1 MMGKIKTLTGFI
13 IILLLASVN
22 IRASETDITI
32 TEFRQLYDNLLA
44 GKTLVTSSQ
53 EDGMDVVKERK
64 FGQAVGVGGNDFEVL
79 TEAVISKSRD
89 GVPVESIKISILDR
103 INDLGGQ
110 PVIYEEA
117 RNMEVEST
125 GAQSRD
131 TGEIEF
137 MGLFRVSKNDKGG
150 FDVHNFGLT
159 PSVIVDGSTNK
170 IAGSNLSYSCYP
182 ENGLTKCVLTIRD
195 YHLGPYTPLV
205 GYRLMK
211 PVGGDLVEI
220 SEEMKK

>member
-1 MMGKIKTLTGFI
+1 MGKIKTLAGLI
-13 IILLLASVN
+13 IILLLAGVN

-32 TEFRQLYDNLLA
+32 TEFRQLYDSLLA
-44 GKTLVTSSQ
+44 GKTLVTSTQ
-53 EDGMDVVKERK
+53 EDGVDIVKERT
-64 FGQAVGVGGNDFEVL
+64 FGQAVGVGGNDFEVPIEL
-79 TEAVISKSRD
+79 VISKSRD
-89 GVPVESIKISILDR
+89 GVPAETIKISILDR

-110 PVIYEEA
+110 PIIYEEA

-150 FDVHNFGLT
+150 FDVYNFGLT
-159 PSVIVDGSTNK
+159 PSVVVDGSTNK

-182 ENGLTKCVLTIRD
+182 ESGLTKCVLTIRD
-195 YHLGPYTPLV
+195 FRLGPYTPLV
-205 GYRLMK
+205 GYKLMQ

>member
-1 MMGKIKTLTGFI
+1 MGKIKTLAGFI

-32 TEFRQLYDNLLA
+32 TEFRQLYDSLLA
-44 GKTLVTSSQ
+44 GKTLVTSTQ
-53 EDGMDVVKERK
+53 EDDVDIVKERT
-64 FGQAVGVGGNDFEVL
+64 FGQAVGVGGNDFEVPIEL
-79 TEAVISKSRD
+79 VISKSRD
-89 GVPVESIKISILDR
+89 GVPAETIKISILDR

-110 PVIYEEA
+110 PIIYEEA
-117 RNMEVEST
+117 RNMEVEIT

-137 MGLFRVSKNDKGG
+137 MGLFRISKNDKGG

-159 PSVIVDGSTNK
+159 PSVVVDGNTNK

-195 YHLGPYTPLV
+195 FHLGPYTPLV
-205 GYRLMK
+205 GYKLMQ